1 MRILDILTGETN
13 HPCECNTSHCAS
25 VELLSPALPRP
36 SAPLIR
42 SEVMLANT
50 AAKIGASHLFL
61 ASAEEISLD
70 EVQAHQCRRCWKYE
84 DRPMTTVTS
93 TD

>member
-1 MRILDILTGETN
+1 VRILDT
-13 HPCECNTSHCAS
+13 CECNTSHCAS
-25 VELLSPALPRP
+25 VELLSPALPRT

-61 ASAEEISLD
+61 ASAEGVSLD
-70 EVQAHQCRRCWKYE
+70 EVQARLYRHCWKYE
-84 DRPMTTVTS
+84 DRPMTTVTRP
-93 TD
+93 D